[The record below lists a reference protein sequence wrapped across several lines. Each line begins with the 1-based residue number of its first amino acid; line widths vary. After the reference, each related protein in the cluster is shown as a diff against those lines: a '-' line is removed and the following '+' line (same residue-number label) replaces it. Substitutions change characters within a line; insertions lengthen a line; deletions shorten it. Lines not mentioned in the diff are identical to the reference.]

1 MSALGSDVW
10 HGRHRR
16 MNKRK
21 ITTVAKVIAYSVA
34 IIVLSCMLYFK
45 EGRLQTLKLRY
56 CLKWGTPSQKEAVLD
71 LFRFQPR
78 RALVPSV
85 IDAIM
90 DNTAL
95 PMHGDTGWG
104 WVHFQAAFVMC
115 QFAQLVDGKTPEQRG
130 LQQYSFH
137 NSVGPVSAERRKE
150 VRQNWRGWY
159 AENKNARMAYNRTRG
174 VSGWRSRY
182 ENHLHLGQ
190 IYVRIGDHRAAQKE
204 YEQIIENTSPVS
216 QMGDELVYFHIV
228 ALILLNRD
236 EEAVVL
242 LSKAEQ
248 RFANSELI
256 RWLSANYDEVVQSC
270 DAYRVR
276 R

>member
-1 MSALGSDVW
+1 
-10 HGRHRR
+10 
-16 MNKRK
+16 MNKRTV
-21 ITTVAKVIAYSVA
+21 TTVAKVIVYSVA

-71 LFRFQPR
+71 LFRYQPR

-90 DNTAL
+90 DDTVL
-95 PMHGDTGWG
+95 PRHNDYGGGPVYLLAVVAMGDFGR
-104 WVHFQAAFVMC
+104 
-115 QFAQLVDGKTPEQRG
+115 LVDGKTPGQRG

-137 NSVGPVSAERRKE
+137 DNVGPVSTERRKE
-150 VRQNWRGWY
+150 VHLNWQRWY
-159 AENKNARMAYNRTRG
+159 AENKNARMAYYHGRG
-174 VSGWRSRY
+174 MSGWRSRY
-182 ENHLHLGQ
+182 EDHLHLGQ
-190 IYVRIGDHRAAQKE
+190 IYVRIGDYRAAQKE

-216 QMGDELVYFHIV
+216 QMGDELVYVHIM

-236 EEAVVL
+236 EEAAVL
-242 LSKAEQ
+242 LSQAKE
-248 RFANSELI
+248 RFADSEPI
-256 RWLSANYDEVVQSC
+256 RRLSANYDAVVRSW
-270 DAYRVR
+270 DAYRIR

>member
-1 MSALGSDVW
+1 MN
-10 HGRHRR
+10 RR
-16 MNKRK
+16 T
-21 ITTVAKVIAYSVA
+21 ITTVAKVVAYSAA
-34 IIVLSCMLYFK
+34 IVVLGCMLYFK
-45 EGRLQTLKLRY
+45 EEKLQMLKLRY

-71 LFRFQPR
+71 LFRCQPR

-90 DNTAL
+90 DDTAL

-104 WVHFQAAFVMC
+104 WVHRQAAFAMC
-115 QFAQLVDGKTPEQRG
+115 EFAQHVDGKTPGQRG

-137 NSVGPVSAERRKE
+137 NNLDPVSAERRRE
-150 VRQNWRGWY
+150 VHQNWRRWY
-159 AENKNARMAYNRTRG
+159 AENKNARMAHYGTRD

-182 ENHLHLGQ
+182 ESHLRLGQ
-190 IYVRIGDHRAAQKE
+190 IYVRIGDHRAARKE
-204 YEQIIENTSPVS
+204 YEQIIENTSPVR

-236 EEAVVL
+236 EEAAIL
-242 LSKAEQ
+242 LSQAEK
-248 RFANSELI
+248 RFADSEPI
-256 RWLSANYDEVVQSC
+256 RELSANYDAVVRSW